1 MISPLRPPRATDA
14 TGNKWRAFTWAL
26 VSGVTEPI
34 GGIVGYAILQPVF
47 TDMVYGCVFAMVGGM
62 MVYIVLHELLPTA
75 HKYMPGRGGVVTA
88 MLVLGMVIMSISLVL
103 FTI

>member
-1 MISPLRPPRATDA
+1 M
-14 TGNKWRAFTWAL
+14 
-26 VSGVTEPI
+26 SGVTEPI

>member
-1 MISPLRPPRATDA
+1 MISPLRPPPATDA

-26 VSGVTEPI
+26 LSGVTEPI

-62 MVYIVLHELLPTA
+62 MVFIVLHELLPTA
-75 HKYMPGRGGVVTA
+75 HRYMPDRPGYVTFFLVV
-88 MLVLGMVIMSISLVL
+88 GMVVMAISLVL
-103 FTI
+103 FAI